1 MQTTLRAVL
10 DSNGLPADLTA
21 TITSGVHVNRAPGRL
36 LASRTLPNAQP
47 LPPPAESSDPY
58 PGAGTRNIVPY
69 YDIPAWRYE
78 HRLVAGTPIRTS
90 ALRGLGAVVNVFAL
104 ECFLDELADLTGQD
118 PVAYRLRMLSDP
130 RARHLV
136 ERTAALSN
144 WSARGPSG
152 TGTGLGLGFARYKN
166 RSGYA
171 CVVAQVEAD
180 TEIRLRH
187 IWCTAD
193 AGLAINPDGVRAQLE
208 GGIIQAASMALK
220 EQLRI
225 DETGTATRSWADYP
239 ILRFSEIPPIDIEL
253 ADTADEPP
261 LGMGE
266 CTMGPTAAAIA
277 NAAAHALGLRLRDM
291 PLTRDRIVAVA
302 S

>member
-1 MQTTLRAVL
+1 MRTVDETFAEARKDMQTK
-10 DSNGLPADLTA
+10 TA
-21 TITSGVHVNRAPGRL
+21 L
-36 LASRTLPNAQP
+36 L
-47 LPPPAESSDPY
+47 ES
-58 PGAGTRNIVPY
+58 
-69 YDIPAWRYE
+69 
-78 HRLVAGTPIRTS
+78 RLVAGTPIRTS

-104 ECFLDELADLTGQD
+104 ESFLDELADLTGQD
-118 PVAYRLRMLSDP
+118 PVAYRLRMLPDP

-136 ERTAALSN
+136 ERAAAMSG
-144 WSARGPSG
+144 WSARGPAG
-152 TGTGLGLGFARYKN
+152 TGTGLGLGFGRYKN

-171 CVVAQVEAD
+171 CVVVKVEAD

-220 EQLRI
+220 ERLRI
-225 DETGTATRSWADYP
+225 DATGTATRSWADYP
-239 ILRFSEIPPIDIEL
+239 ILRFSDIPSIDIEL
-253 ADTADEPP
+253 ADTPDEPP

-291 PLTRDRIVAVA
+291 PLTRERIVAA
-302 S
+302 IS